1 MLLTVD
7 IGNTNI
13 VIGLYEKNLLKHK
26 WRIISDHKKSV
37 DDYAVDIIE
46 LCLTNQVDCLNINGC
61 IIASVVPI
69 LTSRIHEAIKK
80 FISETVAKKILIIGE
95 ESTKLGVEIKIKNK
109 NEVGHDRLINAI
121 AGFNKFG
128 GNLIIIDFGTA
139 TTFDVV
145 GQNGEYLGG
154 IIAPGI
160 NLSLKALHDMTAQ
173 LPKISIKSQKNV
185 IGKSTVEAMNSGVYH
200 GYIAMVEGLI
210 AKIENELQV
219 KTTRIITGGLAEI
232 FKEPLIVSNV
242 VQYHQPDLTLEGLKI
257 VFEKN

>member
-80 FISETVAKKILIIGE
+80 FISETVAKKILII
-95 ESTKLGVEIKIKNK
+95 LKIKL
-109 NEVGHDRLINAI
+109 EIWVAI
-121 AGFNKFG
+121 KWF
-128 GNLIIIDFGTA
+128 
-139 TTFDVV
+139 
-145 GQNGEYLGG
+145 
-154 IIAPGI
+154 
-160 NLSLKALHDMTAQ
+160 
-173 LPKISIKSQKNV
+173 
-185 IGKSTVEAMNSGVYH
+185 
-200 GYIAMVEGLI
+200 
-210 AKIENELQV
+210 
-219 KTTRIITGGLAEI
+219 
-232 FKEPLIVSNV
+232 
-242 VQYHQPDLTLEGLKI
+242 
-257 VFEKN
+257 